1 VLDRPSQDYTRT
13 LLAAAPSLL
22 RAGPAPTHPNQSL

>member
-1 VLDRPSQDYTRT
+1 VLDSPSQDYTRT

-22 RAGPAPTHPNQSL
+22 RAGPAQANQSL